1 MGKMK
6 IKLVIIYQ
14 QNNLNQAY
22 NIKGTE
28 NQALKIMNVMIGEN
42 LNILI
47 NNKNTES
54 NLQVLNPI
62 LKLHEKDDL
71 KFL

>member
-1 MGKMK
+1 
-6 IKLVIIYQ
+6 
-14 QNNLNQAY
+14 
-22 NIKGTE
+22 
-28 NQALKIMNVMIGEN
+28 MIGEN